1 MLQRAPHA
9 DGLPE
14 SPGRRSCHAPF
25 ACLRAVLRER
35 SASVEAVPHRLEVM
49 LTSRRSDGVWTW
61 RAAGARQPKG
71 VVEPELLPAGAAVGD
86 VLRVEADV
94 SVDGISVR
102 QVLPAKAD
110 KPETPRVEHIGGQR
124 FTEGV
129 TGPSRITSEGGDR
142 GDRRSGRRGEG
153 GRPRRDGGGGRDR
166 RDDGRSQRSGSGHR
180 GGRGDRPPR
189 APRLRSGSEHRDAW
203 LATLGAEQ
211 RAVAERLANEGIR
224 AVHQAIEEENESA
237 GGEASESGETAE
249 RRVALVEEM
258 FSGLRAADWRDRAEA
273 ARGVSDDVDLRDLRS
288 VVAGTP
294 QNIATDE
301 VRSLA
306 DELRR
311 NLAARVDREHSAWIA
326 DLGSLLRKGRVITA
340 LRVSQRPPKTGTPL
354 PESLAGTLRE
364 SAASQLNEDA
374 EDDLW
379 VRMLEAAAQSPIRL
393 VLLAGSL
400 PAEPSERLL
409 RTVRRFGDRLPA
421 LRGQFAEHL
430 EPPDEPDAPSD
441 AGSPSAGPAADAD
454 PSEAAEAT
462 DATEPAPASEPA
474 AVAGEEPESADDA
487 DPADGPAEVAESTDG
502 AESAAVAGEEPE
514 SAVDAEPADQGAGD
528 AGAEPS
534 AGDAAGADAA
544 EEIRQAAGEVEVV

>member
-1 MLQRAPHA
+1 
-9 DGLPE
+9 
-14 SPGRRSCHAPF
+14 
-25 ACLRAVLRER
+25 
-35 SASVEAVPHRLEVM
+35 M
-49 LTSRRSDGVWTW
+49 LTSRRSDGIWTW

-71 VVEPELLPAGAAVGD
+71 VLEPELLPAGAAVGD
-86 VLRVEADV
+86 VLRVEAEV

-110 KPETPRVEHIGGQR
+110 KPEPPRVEHIGGQR

-129 TGPSRITSEGGDR
+129 TGPARITKEGGDR
-142 GDRRSGRRGEG
+142 GDRRSGRRGDG
-153 GRPRRDGGGGRDR
+153 GRPRRDGGGGSGR
-166 RDDGRSQRSGSGHR
+166 RDGGRSQRSGSGHR
-180 GGRGDRPPR
+180 GGRGDRPQR

-203 LATLGAEQ
+203 LATLEAEQ
-211 RAVAERLANEGIR
+211 RAIADRLANDGIR
-224 AVHQAIEEENESA
+224 AVRQAIEEESESTD
-237 GGEASESGETAE
+237 GEASESGQTAE
-249 RRVALVEEM
+249 RRLALVEEV

-340 LRVSQRPPKTGTPL
+340 LRVSQRPPRTGTPL
-354 PESLAGTLRE
+354 PESLAGTLQE
-364 SAASQLNEDA
+364 SAAAQLDEDA

-379 VRMLEAAAQSPIRL
+379 VRMVEAAAQSPIRL
-393 VLLAGSL
+393 VLAAGSL

-421 LRGQFAEHL
+421 LRAQFAEHL
-430 EPPDEPDAPSD
+430 EPPAEPEAPSD
-441 AGSPSAGPAADAD
+441 AGSPGAGSAADPD
-454 PSEAAEAT
+454 PSEAAGARDT
-462 DATEPAPASEPA
+462 TEPAPASEPA
-474 AVAGEEPESADDA
+474 AVSGEEPESAGGG
-487 DPADGPAEVAESTDG
+487 DPAAEGVET
-502 AESAAVAGEEPE
+502 PE
-514 SAVDAEPADQGAGD
+514 SADGAEPADATGEEPASAGSGDPADEGAGSAD
-528 AGAEPS
+528 AADGEPS
-534 AGDAAGADAA
+534 AGDVADADAA
-544 EEIRQAAGEVEVV
+544 EEIPQAAGEVEVV

>member
-1 MLQRAPHA
+1 
-9 DGLPE
+9 
-14 SPGRRSCHAPF
+14 
-25 ACLRAVLRER
+25 
-35 SASVEAVPHRLEVM
+35 M
-49 LTSRRSDGVWTW
+49 LTSRRSDGIWTW

-71 VVEPELLPAGAAVGD
+71 VLEPELLPAGAAVGD
-86 VLRVEADV
+86 VLRVEAEV
-94 SVDGISVR
+94 SVDGIAVR

-129 TGPSRITSEGGDR
+129 TGPARHTKEATDR
-142 GDRRSGRRGEG
+142 GDRPSGRRGDG
-153 GRPRRDGGGGRDR
+153 GRSRRDGGGGRGR

-180 GGRGDRPPR
+180 GGRGDRADRPQR

-203 LATLGAEQ
+203 LATLEPER
-211 RAVAERLANEGIR
+211 RAIAERLANEGIR
-224 AVHQAIEEENESA
+224 AVRQATQEESESA
-237 GGEASESGETAE
+237 AGQEAKESGEMAE
-249 RRVALVEEM
+249 ARLTVVEEV
-258 FSGLRAADWRDRAEA
+258 FTGLRAADWRDRAEA
-273 ARGVSDDVDLRDLRS
+273 ARGVTDDIDLRDLRS

-294 QNIATDE
+294 QHIASDE

-364 SAASQLNEDA
+364 SAASQLNADA

-393 VLLAGSL
+393 VLTARSL

-421 LRGQFAEHL
+421 LRIQFAEHL
-430 EPPDEPDAPSD
+430 EPPVEAEPPTAVEPPVEAEPLGAAEPPVEADPPGALEPPVEADPPTAVEPPVEADPPGAAEPPVEADPPGALEPPVEAEPPGAAEPPVEAEPPGAAEPPVEAEPPGALEPPVEAEPPGAAELSVDDVPDAD
-441 AGSPSAGPAADAD
+441 V
-454 PSEAAEAT
+454 T
-462 DATEPAPASEPA
+462 
-474 AVAGEEPESADDA
+474 
-487 DPADGPAEVAESTDG
+487 
-502 AESAAVAGEEPE
+502 
-514 SAVDAEPADQGAGD
+514 Q
-528 AGAEPS
+528 
-534 AGDAAGADAA
+534 
-544 EEIRQAAGEVEVV
+544 EISQPAGEVEVV